1 MVQILPL
8 NGLTFNREKINDISK
23 VLAPPYDIISNE
35 QKDNLKKSSPYNV
48 VNLTLPDDTENK
60 NKYKNAAEILN
71 TWIDRGIL
79 EFDARHCFYLIE
91 ESFLEKGKRKSFIGF
106 TGLLKV
112 EDYKKGKVLRHE
124 KTLPKP
130 KEDRLNLLKT
140 CRTNFEFIYTIY
152 NDDDK
157 SVYEVLK
164 STTKNNPVISTSVD
178 YDKSL
183 SFNFWKISDKN
194 TILKITDLMKP
205 KTILIA
211 DGHHRYETSR
221 LYREL
226 IKAKE
231 RLKETAKKINKTSLQ
246 KDGFKPED
254 YILALF
260 VAGNQ
265 NDIIIH
271 PTHRAVKFNKLF
283 LPEEFM
289 PIINKYFK
297 LENLE
302 NPSEYLISKK
312 MHGSSLINKKS
323 LVIYLNE
330 RQCYFITLKFN
341 IKDIYKNLG
350 ILDKDFNED
359 FENLDVN
366 LLHKFL
372 LGKLLDYLEIKDI
385 KFVHT
390 IKDLLKIINRD
401 GKNGCYDAGFILN
414 APSIETV
421 EKLSSIGLI
430 MPQKSTYFYPKP
442 CSGLVMY
449 KLDR

>member
-1 MVQILPL
+1 
-8 NGLTFNREKINDISK
+8 
-23 VLAPPYDIISNE
+23 
-35 QKDNLKKSSPYNV
+35 
-48 VNLTLPDDTENK
+48 
-60 NKYKNAAEILN
+60 
-71 TWIDRGIL
+71 
-79 EFDARHCFYLIE
+79 
-91 ESFLEKGKRKSFIGF
+91 
-106 TGLLKV
+106 
-112 EDYKKGKVLRHE
+112 
-124 KTLPKP
+124 
-130 KEDRLNLLKT
+130 
-140 CRTNFEFIYTIY
+140 
-152 NDDDK
+152 
-157 SVYEVLK
+157 
-164 STTKNNPVISTSVD
+164 
-178 YDKSL
+178 
-183 SFNFWKISDKN
+183 
-194 TILKITDLMKP
+194 
-205 KTILIA
+205 
-211 DGHHRYETSR
+211 
-221 LYREL
+221 
-226 IKAKE
+226 
-231 RLKETAKKINKTSLQ
+231 
-246 KDGFKPED
+246 
-254 YILALF
+254 
-260 VAGNQ
+260 
-265 NDIIIH
+265 
-271 PTHRAVKFNKLF
+271 
-283 LPEEFM
+283 M